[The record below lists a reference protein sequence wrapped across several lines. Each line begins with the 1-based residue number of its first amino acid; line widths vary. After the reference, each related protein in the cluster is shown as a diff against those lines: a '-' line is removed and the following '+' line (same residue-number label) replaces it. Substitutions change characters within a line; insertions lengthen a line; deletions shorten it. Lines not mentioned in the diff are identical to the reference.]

1 MRGRIRSAP
10 ALLSKFTLAQGARR
24 GRTRMGHSG
33 RTDEPAGSGGAVLT
47 RRDLLELAGLAFA
60 TTAIP
65 PVAAFAEA
73 VGSQDEAALGVSPVM
88 DKLSRYMS
96 EACERAL
103 PDDVLEKAKHH
114 IVDTLAAMISGSE
127 IRPGHAAIEFV
138 RAYGGKEVATVVA
151 SNIVCG
157 PIEAALAN
165 GVLAH
170 ADETDD
176 SHGPSR
182 SHPGVSVVPAALAA
196 GEQFGISGKHFLRAV
211 TLGYDVGT
219 RVTMSMGGP
228 GYQVATHR
236 STHGTVA
243 AFGAGAAAGCAA
255 GLGAQQMRLLLDY
268 SAQQTS
274 GMGAWSR
281 DTEHME
287 KAFLFGGKPAA
298 GGVTAAM
305 LIRSGWTGVDDIFSG
320 PDNFFQALAPREN
333 GVVKADPTQLVEKLG
348 ERYEITRTNIKKWT
362 VGSPIQAPL
371 DALAGFFNRRSFT
384 ADDVQKVVVRI
395 ASDEANTVS
404 NRDMPDIC
412 MQHMIALMLLDKTAT
427 FRSAHDK
434 AHMKDPDVLRQRA
447 KVQVVADPRIDAR
460 RPRREAIV
468 EVTLA
473 DGTQMSEWV
482 RDVRGTAENPM
493 PREEVVRKAR
503 DLIAPVLGG
512 ATCATLIDKLLA
524 LENVKDIRELR
535 PVLQRS

>member
-1 MRGRIRSAP
+1 MEKVIPRRKV
-10 ALLSKFTLAQGARR
+10 LQGA
-24 GRTRMGHSG
+24 GC
-33 RTDEPAGSGGAVLT
+33 
-47 RRDLLELAGLAFA
+47 
-60 TTAIP
+60 AIAA
-65 PVAAFAEA
+65 AAFPSMRVIGGQSA
-73 VGSQDEAALGVSPVM
+73 SPISAIM
-88 DKLSRYMS
+88 DKLSAYMA
-96 EACERAL
+96 EASGRAL
-103 PDDVLEKAKHH
+103 PGDVVEKAKQH
-114 IVDTLAAMISGSE
+114 ILDTIAAMISGSE
-127 IRPGHAAIEFV
+127 IRPGRAAIEFV
-138 RAYGGKEVATVVA
+138 RAYGGKEVATVVS

-196 GEQFGISGKHFLRAV
+196 GEQFGISGQHFLRAV

-228 GYQVATHR
+228 GYQAATHR

-243 AFGAGAAAGCAA
+243 AFAAGAAAGCAA
-255 GLGAQQMRLLLDY
+255 GLGVQQMRFLLDY

-274 GMGAWSR
+274 GIGAWSR
-281 DTEHME
+281 DAEHME

-305 LIRSGWTGVDDIFSG
+305 LVRAGWTGVDDIFSG
-320 PDNFFQALAPREN
+320 PDNFFEAYAPREN
-333 GVVKADPTQLVEKLG
+333 GVIKADPAQLADKLG

-371 DALAGFFNRRSFT
+371 DALEGFYKQRSFS
-384 ADDVQKVVVRI
+384 ADDVKKVVVRI
-395 ASDEANTVS
+395 ASDEAATVS

-412 MQHMIALMLLDKTAT
+412 MQHMVAIMLLDKTVT
-427 FRSAHDK
+427 FRSVHDR
-434 AHMKDPDVLRQRA
+434 ARMKDPAVLRQRA
-447 KVQVVADPRIDAR
+447 KVEVVADPRIDAR

-468 EVTLA
+468 ELTLA
-473 DGTQMSEWV
+473 DGTQLNEWV

-493 PREEVVRKAR
+493 TRDEVVAKAR
-503 DLIAPVLGG
+503 DLIAPVIG
-512 ATCATLIDKLLA
+512 AKACTSLI
-524 LENVKDIRELR
+524 
-535 PVLQRS
+535 

>member
-1 MRGRIRSAP
+1 MLRGVGMKDSRETRKIANRAVNI
-10 ALLSKFTLAQGARR
+10 GRR
-24 GRTRMGHSG
+24 R
-33 RTDEPAGSGGAVLT
+33 LIK
-47 RRDLLELAGLAFA
+47 LAGLSGAA
-60 TTAIP
+60 TAISP
-65 PVAAFAEA
+65 SFLSA
-73 VGSQDEAALGVSPVM
+73 GALFRADQPANAVSPIM
-88 DKLSRYMS
+88 QQLSAYMS
-96 EACERAL
+96 AASARAL
-103 PDDVLEKAKHH
+103 PEEVVEKAKQH
-114 IVDTLAAMISGSE
+114 ILDTFAAMISGSSLP
-127 IRPGHAAIEFV
+127 PGRAALEFA
-138 RAYGGKEVATVVA
+138 RAYGGKEIATVVA
-151 SNIVCG
+151 SKIVCG
-157 PIEAALAN
+157 PIEAAFAN

-176 SHGPSR
+176 SHGSSR

-196 GEQFGISGKHFLRAV
+196 GEQFGISGKQFVRAV

-219 RVTMSMGGP
+219 RITMSMGGP
-228 GYQVATHR
+228 GYQAATHR

-255 GLGAQQMRLLLDY
+255 GLDAQQMRLLLDY

-274 GMGAWSR
+274 GIGAWSR

-298 GGVTAAM
+298 GAVMAATLIQAGWSGVN
-305 LIRSGWTGVDDIFSG
+305 DIFSG
-320 PDNFFQALAPREN
+320 PDNFFEAYAPREN
-333 GVVKADPTQLVEKLG
+333 GVMKADPTQLGDKLG
-348 ERYEITRTNIKKWT
+348 ERYEIARTNIKKWT

-371 DALAGFFNRRSFT
+371 DALAGFFKQRTFT
-384 ADDVQKVVVRI
+384 ADDVRKVVVRI

-412 MQHMIALMLLDKTAT
+412 LEHMVAIMLLDKTAT

-434 AHMKDPDVLRQRA
+434 ARMKDPAVMRQRA
-447 KVQVVADPRIDAR
+447 KVEVVADPRIDAR

-493 PREEVVRKAR
+493 PRDEVVAKAR
-503 DLIAPVLGG
+503 DLITPLLG
-512 ATCATLIDKLLA
+512 AANCSILIEKVLA
-524 LENVKDIRELR
+524 LESVKDIRELR
-535 PVLQRS
+535 PALQRS